1 MTGSEFD
8 PYEILGVRPGASQ
21 EEIRAAYREQAARF
35 HPDKHRGNPL
45 EPLAVEKLRNINRA
59 RELLLDGQGG
69 RSSRNA
75 GSRASAR
82 TTEAPRGPA
91 DIVSWLGGTLGTIV
105 GVLFFLRF
113 GVVILRELF
122 MVLRAVTVGLFGLL
136 RLSPIF
142 LIALMVGIAM
152 LAGYWLKARHRER

>member
-1 MTGSEFD
+1 MTSPEFD

-69 RSSRNA
+69 RSSGNA

-82 TTEAPRGPA
+82 PAEAPRGPA

-152 LAGYWLKARHRER
+152 LGGYWLKARHRER